1 MSILN
6 KWVSEGRCDCDTH
19 NDSYFMIEINS
30 DMLSIDVIQVTDALE
45 DLHAEF
51 TNIIS
56 RLEKSLQLV
65 VLQRHVENSI

>member
-30 DMLSIDVIQVTDALE
+30 DMLSIDVIQDITDALE

-51 TNIIS
+51 TNI